1 MLSFTWASL
10 TVDIVVIIILILR
23 SGTSFKQ
30 KENSAFMIFPLILI
44 IVGLAY
50 GLTEKPIPTYVFR
63 NVDSFFLVRSAGI
76 IFKLFL
82 AYYIVVYMVIFVH
95 DKRRRLLHMLLDP
108 VMLAAVIE
116 IIINIFQH
124 NVFYFDSDFS
134 LYTGPLNVT
143 FYVFATYYYCV
154 GAVVLLLNRRKV
166 SHGVTAA
173 VLTIAML
180 SAIAMFVQAELPVK
194 NFDLFVHSICCI
206 LMLYTLLDSKDLVN
220 ALTKKNEEIKQLTEQ
235 SMLALTSAI
244 EAKDHYTS
252 GHSVRVAEYSKKIA
266 EHMGMNETEITSI
279 YYAALMHDVGK
290 IGIPLNIIDKPT
302 RLTKDEYDTIKKHTV
317 IGASITHPITAM
329 SMIEQGVRW
338 HHERFDGCGYPDGL
352 KGTEIPLVARI
363 IGIADSYDAMT
374 TTRSYRGAL
383 NESHAE
389 EEIRKGLG
397 TQFDTEIGK
406 IMLEILKQKR
416 EKNQLLAEGLN

>member
-10 TVDIVVIIILILR
+10 TVDVVVIMILILR

-30 KENSAFMIFPLILI
+30 KENSAFIIFPLILI

-50 GLTEKPIPTYVFR
+50 GLTEKPIPTYIYQ
-63 NVDSFFLVRSAGI
+63 NVDLFFLVRSAGI

-82 AYYIVVYMVIFVH
+82 AYYIVVYMAIFVH
-95 DKRRRLLHMLLDP
+95 DKHRRLLHMLLDP
-108 VMLAAVIE
+108 VMLAAIIE
-116 IIINIFQH
+116 IIVNFYLH
-124 NVFYFDSDFS
+124 NVFYFSSDFS
-134 LYTGPLNVT
+134 LHAGPLNVT
-143 FYVFATYYYCV
+143 FYIFATYYYCI
-154 GAVVLLLNRRKV
+154 GAVVLLVNHNKV
-166 SHGVTAA
+166 SHGVTVA

-180 SAIAMFVQAELPVK
+180 SAVAMFVQAELPVK

-206 LMLYTLLDSKDLVN
+206 LMLYTLLDSKDMIR

-244 EAKDHYTS
+244 EAKDPYTS

-266 EHMGMNETEITSI
+266 EYMGMNEKEINSV

-290 IGIPLNIIDKPT
+290 IGIPLNIIDKTT

-329 SMIEQGVRW
+329 PMIEQGVRW
-338 HHERFDGCGYPDGL
+338 HHERYDGHGYPDGL

-383 NESHAE
+383 NESNAE
-389 EEIRKGLG
+389 DEIRKGLG
-397 TQFDTEIGK
+397 TQFDPEIGK
-406 IMLEILKQKR
+406 IMLEILNKKE
-416 EKNQLLAEGLN
+416 EKNQLLSAGAS